1 MNKKCLIIV
10 AFVLLVAVPVSAQQV
25 RVNHNRTA
33 LRAEPTATSTA
44 LALYQ
49 AGSALD
55 VVDFR
60 DGWFKVRDPKT
71 KQEGYILATL
81 VDLLPAG
88 TSSPLR
94 PKPNLPQ
101 APPAGPQT
109 KTPRPGPATPPSGQT
124 AVKKP
129 ATKPNRWADRAYLG
143 LNGVY
148 QTGTPA
154 FSEAFTFDEY
164 VEKTTITTEYP
175 ATKGPAIDGGGAVR
189 VWRNL
194 AVGVNVSL
202 ARRSTDGSISGSIPH
217 PFYFDAA
224 RPISGST
231 PIERSENAVH
241 LQAVWV
247 IPVGR
252 RLLIAPGAGPSFFSV
267 KQTLVQSVSYTESY
281 PYDTATFASASVTQ
295 PSASAVG
302 FGASVDVSYYFTRY
316 LGIGGLVRYARAT
329 VELPSH
335 DSKVTVDVGG
345 FEAGVGLRIRFPQG
359 KPKSAPA
366 KPPAPTKPVKR

>member
-10 AFVLLVAVPVSAQQV
+10 AFVLLIAVPVSAQ
-25 RVNHNRTA
+25 
-33 LRAEPTATSTA
+33 P
-44 LALYQ
+44 
-49 AGSALD
+49 
-55 VVDFR
+55 
-60 DGWFKVRDPKT
+60 P
-71 KQEGYILATL
+71 
-81 VDLLPAG
+81 
-88 TSSPLR
+88 
-94 PKPNLPQ
+94 
-101 APPAGPQT
+101 APPTGPQT

-302 FGASVDVSYYFTRY
+302 FGASVDVGYYFTRY

-335 DSKVTVDVGG
+335 DSKVSVDAGG
-345 FEAGVGLRIRFPQG
+345 FEAGVGLRIRFPPG

>member
-25 RVNHNRTA
+25 RIKGNRTP
-33 LRAEPTATSTA
+33 LRALPSTTSNLVA
-44 LALYQ
+44 YYEMGSRLQ
-49 AGSALD
+49 AIEL
-55 VVDFR
+55 V
-60 DGWFKVRDPKT
+60 DGWYRVRDPQT
-71 KQEGYILATL
+71 GAEGYIKATL
-81 VDLLPAG
+81 VDLLQDP
-88 TSSPLR
+88 TFPPLEA
-94 PKPNLPQ
+94 KPELPP
-101 APPAGPQT
+101 APPIGAQT
-109 KTPRPGPATPPSGQT
+109 TTLRPGPAMSPPGQT

-129 ATKPNRWADRAYLG
+129 AANRSSWADRAYLV

-148 QTGTPA
+148 QNGSPA
-154 FSEAFTFDEY
+154 FSEAFTYTEN
-164 VEKTTITTEYP
+164 VEKTTFTTEYP
-175 ATKGPAIDGGGAVR
+175 ATKGPALDGGGAVR

-202 ARRSTDGSISGSIPH
+202 AKRSTDGSISGSIPH

-224 RPISGST
+224 RSISGST

-241 LQAVWV
+241 LQAMWV

-252 RLLIAPGAGPSFFSV
+252 RLLIAPGAGPTFFSV
-267 KQTLVQSVSYTESY
+267 TQSLVQSVSYSESY
-281 PYDTATFASASVTQ
+281 PYDTATFASASVTE

-302 FGASVDVSYYFTRY
+302 FGASVDVGYYFTRF

-335 DSKVTVDVGG
+335 DSKVSVDVGG

-359 KPKSAPA
+359 KPTRAPA
-366 KPPAPTKPVKR
+366 KPPAPTTPVKR

>member
-1 MNKKCLIIV
+1 
-10 AFVLLVAVPVSAQQV
+10 
-25 RVNHNRTA
+25 
-33 LRAEPTATSTA
+33 
-44 LALYQ
+44 
-49 AGSALD
+49 
-55 VVDFR
+55 
-60 DGWFKVRDPKT
+60 
-71 KQEGYILATL
+71 

-88 TSSPLR
+88 TSSPLG

-109 KTPRPGPATPPSGQT
+109 KTPRPGPAAPPSGQT

-129 ATKPNRWADRAYLG
+129 ATNPGRWADRAYLG
-143 LNGVY
+143 FNGVY
-148 QTGTPA
+148 QNGTPA
-154 FSEAFTFDEY
+154 FSEAFTYDEY
-164 VEKTTITTEYP
+164 VEKTTITTDYP

-267 KQTLVQSVSYTESY
+267 KQSLVQSVSYTESY
-281 PYDTATFASASVTQ
+281 PYDTATFASASVAQ

-302 FGASVDVSYYFTRY
+302 FGASVDVGYYFTRY

-335 DSKVTVDVGG
+335 DSKVSVDVGG
-345 FEAGVGLRIRFPQG
+345 FEAGVGLRIRLPQG
-359 KPKSAPA
+359 NPKRAPA
-366 KPPAPTKPVKR
+366 KPPAPARPVKR